1 MANVL
6 KGRKLLLTLGFSV
19 LTSLTSQ
26 ALAQHPSIILRD
38 LDGNPIVDNFNDADT
53 ITLINAANGTEVLKA
68 GKPISFEKS
77 CATGKCHSGII
88 DEVRAGHHIAI
99 GLHDYPISDD
109 RGAKDFVT
117 NKVLKMRYFRSK
129 SHYGGW

>member
-1 MANVL
+1 MAKLWRRKGVL
-6 KGRKLLLTLGFSV
+6 IAGISLLTLSA
-19 LTSLTSQ
+19 Q
-26 ALAQHPSIILRD
+26 AFAQHPSIILRD
-38 LDGNPIVDNFNDADT
+38 VNGNPIYDSLKSSDTLTLVKNDNST
-53 ITLINAANGTEVLKA
+53 ETLEA
-68 GKPISFEKS
+68 GNPVSFEKS

-88 DEVRAGHHIAI
+88 DEVRAGHPIAI

>member
-6 KGRKLLLTLGFSV
+6 KGRKLLLTLGLSV
-19 LTSLTSQ
+19 LTSLTTQ

-38 LDGNPIVDNFNDADT
+38 LDGNPIADNFNDTDT
-53 ITLINAANGTEVLKA
+53 ITLIDAANGTEILKA

-77 CATGKCHSGII
+77 CATGECHSGII

-109 RGAKDFVT
+109 RGAKDFVA

>member
-1 MANVL
+1 MAKVL
-6 KGRKLLLTLGFSV
+6 RGRSLLFALGFSALV
-19 LTSLTSQ
+19 SFSSQ

-38 LDGNPIVDNFNDADT
+38 FDGNPIYDSFNSSDS
-53 ITLINAANGTEVLKA
+53 ITLVYSTGGFEVLYS
-68 GKPISFEKS
+68 GKPVSFEKS

-109 RGAKDFVT
+109 RGAKDFVA
-117 NKVLKMRYFRSK
+117 NKVLRMRYFRSK